1 MTFHKHVKC
10 PRCQVSLSR
19 TDTVC
24 WACRYVVK
32 PPGAYVRYVCIWISL
47 KVAAAA
53 VAVLLLLKYKTQV
66 EGVMQ
71 AAIRSM
77 LQSH

>member
-1 MTFHKHVKC
+1 MTFHKHARC

-19 TDTVC
+19 NDTVC

-32 PPGAYVRYVCIWISL
+32 PPGVYIRYVWIWTSL
-47 KVAAAA
+47 KVLVAAAT
-53 VAVLLLLKYKTQV
+53 VLLLLKYKTQV

-71 AAIRSM
+71 AAIRSV
-77 LQSH
+77 LKH